1 MPALSGDQ
9 AALGCL
15 RDIIRDMAKDIET
28 LKRSNGLLRGELES
42 SVASTEH
49 WYNEHQKMK
58 ERNKCLQTVL
68 KQHEDAA
75 EYVQDKYAILQTELE
90 DAIES
95 TNHWHSAHQKLLEQA
110 HWGRATFRNTIWR
123 LVADRAA
130 LRLQLAQVI
139 AFWNENVQYLD
150 GYYLPAVRRDYKAL
164 KASIRK

>member
-75 EYVQDKYAILQTELE
+75 EYVQDKYAILQTEL
-90 DAIES
+90 DAAVQNA
-95 TNHWHSAHQKLLEQA
+95 NHWHSAHQKLLEEA
-110 HWGRATFRNTIWR
+110 HYGRHMFQRTIRR
-123 LVADRAA
+123 LVADRAI
-130 LRLQLAQVI
+130 LRSSVKRLIV
-139 AFWNENVQYLD
+139 FWDENMQYLD
-150 GYYLPAVRRDYKAL
+150 GYYVPGIRRDYRAL